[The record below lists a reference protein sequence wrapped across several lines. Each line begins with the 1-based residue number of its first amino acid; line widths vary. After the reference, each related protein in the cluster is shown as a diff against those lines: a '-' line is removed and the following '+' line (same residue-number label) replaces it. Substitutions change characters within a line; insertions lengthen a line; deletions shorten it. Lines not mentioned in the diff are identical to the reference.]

1 MEFLVNNPISS
12 TGKSGGFTPDEKLDV
27 VRIILMWL
35 NLEQTG
41 RTLWMAARSAN
52 KNMKILMRLEPKLLS
67 KEKRTSWLCK
77 GKMINSM
84 LIAND
89 FINEL
94 PAGNSEETKDMK
106 VSFMYTT

>member
-1 MEFLVNNPISS
+1 M
-12 TGKSGGFTPDEKLDV
+12 DV

-52 KNMKILMRLEPKLLS
+52 YIILMRLEQNYFQSVHPGYA
-67 KEKRTSWLCK
+67 K

-89 FINEL
+89 FIITCWR
-94 PAGNSEETKDMK
+94 NSEETKGYEGFFH
-106 VSFMYTT
+106 VH

>member
-1 MEFLVNNPISS
+1 
-12 TGKSGGFTPDEKLDV
+12 
-27 VRIILMWL
+27 
-35 NLEQTG
+35 
-41 RTLWMAARSAN
+41 
-52 KNMKILMRLEPKLLS
+52 
-67 KEKRTSWLCK
+67 
-77 GKMINSM
+77 M